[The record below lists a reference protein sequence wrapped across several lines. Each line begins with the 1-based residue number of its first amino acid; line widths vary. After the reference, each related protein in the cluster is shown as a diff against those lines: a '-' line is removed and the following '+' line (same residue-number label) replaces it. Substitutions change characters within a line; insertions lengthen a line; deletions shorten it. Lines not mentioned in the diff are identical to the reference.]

1 MELNMR
7 DRKEG
12 KERNKKKRK
21 QNRKGKVKNLEWGYR
36 LYP

>member
-12 KERNKKKRK
+12 KERNKNRK
-21 QNRKGKVKNLEWGYR
+21 QNRKGKVKNLE
-36 LYP
+36 